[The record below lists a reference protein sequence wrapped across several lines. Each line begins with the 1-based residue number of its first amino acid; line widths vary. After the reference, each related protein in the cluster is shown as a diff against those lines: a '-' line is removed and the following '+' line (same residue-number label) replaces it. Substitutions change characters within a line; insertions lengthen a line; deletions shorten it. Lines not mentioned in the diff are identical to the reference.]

1 MIIKAQIIPLS
12 TKGNVTLVG
21 SYRDKDTDKEFFLNY
36 SGKKVLTSIEET
48 DRVFQHTFQD
58 GYPLTII
65 LDLDDFAQKSVIDF
79 WKKHPLVKT
88 DGFSNKNFISEQFH
102 FVIKEE
108 KISTDYDALLSKL
121 ETVSI
126 VSNMN
131 LLERFNLCFA
141 LGGDPRDMS
150 EKELYLYLIGLTLNG
165 IAIAKKD
172 VVKTFINIKQNE
184 KEATVYANK
193 AISYGVISKEGSIYK
208 VGGRNLGASVDSVY
222 AMLLSDNELFENYV
236 KPEVDKREKDQL
248 IIENLD
254 KELEIPEEIMNLLPV
269 GSALEKKRISKPN
282 K

>member
-21 SYRDKDTDKEFFLNY
+21 SYRDRDTDKEYFLNH

-48 DRVFQHTFQD
+48 DRIFQHTFQD
-58 GYPLTII
+58 GFPLTIS
-65 LDLDDFAQKSVIDF
+65 LDGDDFAQKAVIDF
-79 WKKHPLVKT
+79 WKKHPLIKT
-88 DGFSNKNFISEQFH
+88 DGFLNRNFISEQFY

-108 KISTDYDALLSKL
+108 KVSNDYEALLDKL

-126 VSNMN
+126 ISNMN

-150 EKELYLYLIGLTLNG
+150 EKELYLNLIGLTLNG
-165 IAIAKKD
+165 IGIAKRED
-172 VVKTFINIKQNE
+172 VKTFTSIKQNE
-184 KEATVYANK
+184 KEATIYANK
-193 AISYGVISKEGSIYK
+193 AVSYGVISKEGSVYK
-208 VGGRNLGASVDSVY
+208 VGGRNLGASIDSVY
-222 AMLLSDNELFENYV
+222 AMLLSDNDLFENYV

-269 GSALEKKRISKPN
+269 GSAIEKKKITK

>member
-1 MIIKAQIIPLS
+1 MIIKAQIIPLT
-12 TKGNVTLVG
+12 TKGSVTIVG
-21 SYRDKDTDKEFFLNY
+21 SYRDKDSDKEYFLNH

-58 GYPLTII
+58 GYPLTIT
-65 LDLDDFAQKSVIDF
+65 LDVEDFAQKAVVDF
-79 WKKHPLVKT
+79 WKKHPLVRT
-88 DGFSNKNFISEQFH
+88 DGFLNRNFISEQFL

-108 KISTDYDALLSKL
+108 KVANDYEALMSKL

-150 EKELYLYLIGLTLNG
+150 EKELYLNLIGMTLNG
-165 IAIAKKD
+165 IAVAKRED
-172 VVKTFINIKQNE
+172 VKNFISIKQNE
-184 KEATVYANK
+184 KEASVYANK
-193 AISYGVISKEGSIYK
+193 AVSYGVISKEGSVYK
-208 VGGRNLGASVDSVY
+208 VGGRNLGASIDSVY

-248 IIENLD
+248 IVSNLD
-254 KELEIPEEIMNLLPV
+254 KELEIPEEILNLLPV
-269 GSALEKKRISKPN
+269 NSATEKKRVTRK
-282 K
+282 